1 MHFGSLIPDRQLTF
15 SPELAATIGLEE
27 AVLLQELGIRL
38 SDSQWATYNLSTL
51 QQSLPFWSA
60 DHILV
65 LVKRLV
71 DLGILSQ
78 AAQGQA
84 NQLMLRV
91 AASSSINPI
100 NPAAENR
107 SVTHREPSTWEP
119 NAALVE
125 LLTLNHGIPEHIVRQ
140 AQQSFLPNSG
150 READTQFRQHVLAHW
165 RQQPPQ
171 RHAFEVQTPVP
182 FGRNWQPSED
192 ALEILLQAGIDARFA
207 ESVRAEFVLYWTE
220 RGGAPK
226 EINSRFVEHVRRRWL
241 RHTSQ
246 MHHSTEPTRIT
257 RHWQP
262 DSGVWDTLR
271 LAGISEEQARAL
283 LPEFVMYWLDSN
295 EVHTSWNS
303 KFLQHVKRQC
313 RPAGEEHQHGGE
325 AGRSNTGS
333 GYRSKDRS
341 LRDDLTDTSW
351 AN

>member
-38 SDSQWATYNLSTL
+38 SDSQWTPYDLSML

-60 DHILV
+60 DHIL
-65 LVKRLV
+65 LLIKRLV
-71 DLGILSQ
+71 DLGILLQ
-78 AAQGQA
+78 AAQGPA

-91 AASSSINPI
+91 AASSSIQPSP
-100 NPAAENR
+100 PAAENR

-119 NAALVE
+119 SAALID

-140 AQQSFLPNSG
+140 AQQSFMPNSG
-150 READTQFRQHVLAHW
+150 RETDTQFRQHVLARW
-165 RQQPPQ
+165 RQQPSQ

-192 ALEILLQAGIDARFA
+192 ALEILLQAGIDAGFA

-262 DSGVWDTLR
+262 DSAVWDTLR

-325 AGRSNTGS
+325 ARRSDTGS